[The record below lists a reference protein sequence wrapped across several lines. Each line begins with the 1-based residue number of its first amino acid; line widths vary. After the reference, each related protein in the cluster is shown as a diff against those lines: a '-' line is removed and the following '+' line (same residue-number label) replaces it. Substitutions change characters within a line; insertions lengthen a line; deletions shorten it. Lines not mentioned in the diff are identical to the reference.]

1 MAIYANELEPRVAKT
16 NLAADALTHGTDS
29 VPVAD
34 AVATVDESGK
44 RWALAVVNRHPNKP
58 LAFTM
63 KLEDR
68 PLDGTY
74 ATVVLA
80 GDSPEAFNDIEHP
93 DRVVPENKR
102 LKLERGA
109 LELPPHSLTVLKVNV
124 A

>member
-1 MAIYANELEPRVAKT
+1 
-16 NLAADALTHGTDS
+16 
-29 VPVAD
+29 
-34 AVATVDESGK
+34 
-44 RWALAVVNRHPNKP
+44 
-58 LAFTM
+58 
-63 KLEDR
+63 
-68 PLDGTY
+68 
-74 ATVVLA
+74 VLA